1 MLGVWERYT
10 RFALMAVFRA
20 NTIEIRI
27 SYSRKVDS
35 KTAIS
40 AKLLYVNIK
49 KGILLSS
56 FVTHSLLGSL
66 AAQAELGDAPK
77 IYGLVFSYH
86 DTRDSKTNIKN
97 SRN

>member
-1 MLGVWERYT
+1 MTVCEH
-10 RFALMAVFRA
+10 
-20 NTIEIRI
+20 
-27 SYSRKVDS
+27 
-35 KTAIS
+35 
-40 AKLLYVNIK
+40 K

-86 DTRDSKTNIKN
+86 DIRDSKTNIKIIQETDFT
-97 SRN
+97 R